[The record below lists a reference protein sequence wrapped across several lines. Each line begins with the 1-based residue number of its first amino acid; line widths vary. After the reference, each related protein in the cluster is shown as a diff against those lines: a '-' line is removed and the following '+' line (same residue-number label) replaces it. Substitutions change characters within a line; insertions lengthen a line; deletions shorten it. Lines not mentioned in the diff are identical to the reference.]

1 MGFYKSIQLAAL
13 AVILLAEVVI
23 SRPKQGENKLGLKGK
38 FYDIKEL
45 TKEEFESK
53 FMLCM
58 LLFSILRR
66 SKL

>member
-1 MGFYKSIQLAAL
+1 MAIAFIF
-13 AVILLAEVVI
+13 LAEIVI
-23 SRPKQGENKLGLKGK
+23 SRPKQEENKSALKGK

-58 LLFSILRR
+58 LPFSILRR